1 MWPCGVMLRQRRLQV
16 EIGNDPST
24 VFRDADWALLLGA
37 VPRREGG
44 SSAQLQE
51 ALYVLHGALL
61 NTLALASKRRDA
73 LC

>member
-1 MWPCGVMLRQRRLQV
+1 M

-37 VPRREGG
+37 VPRRQGG

-51 ALYVLHGALL
+51 ALYVLAWGSSVYYTRACIKMPRCTFI
-61 NTLALASKRRDA
+61 N
-73 LC
+73 